1 MRTKKQNDHR
11 IASQRETA
19 YLLKSKANRDAL
31 KHSIAQLGR
40 QEHRLTPADFE
51 QSCKNKQ

>member
-1 MRTKKQNDHR
+1 MMSKNQSDHET
-11 IASQRETA
+11 ASQRETA

-40 QEHRLTPADFE
+40 QGRLLTPAEFE
-51 QSCKNKQ
+51 KQKYE

>member
-1 MRTKKQNDHR
+1 MRCKNQSDHE
-11 IASQRETA
+11 AAPQRETA

-51 QSCKNKQ
+51 QSRKNK

>member
-1 MRTKKQNDHR
+1 MRCKNQSDHET
-11 IASQRETA
+11 ASQRETA

-40 QEHRLTPADFE
+40 QGRLLTPAEFE
-51 QSCKNKQ
+51 KQKYE

>member
-11 IASQRETA
+11 TASQRETA

-40 QEHRLTPADFE
+40 QGRLLTPAEFE
-51 QSCKNKQ
+51 KQKYE

>member
-11 IASQRETA
+11 TALQRETA